1 MHMRYSFLILF
12 SFLCLGNLKSYGQAN
27 VDSLQNDRVTRGLF
41 LFIKNNLE
49 MTDDE
54 AKKSEPIINQYITEM
69 RKAQLEYKDPLER
82 QQQKAT
88 VRLNCRNQL
97 IPVLGQTR
105 ANRVFVEEARFRN
118 EVRKLLQQRKNQQ
131 KKRRKSI

>member
-1 MHMRYSFLILF
+1 MSITGF
-12 SFLCLGNLKSYGQAN
+12 SQTPVA
-27 VDSLQNDRVTRGLF
+27 DSLQNDRVGKGMF
-41 LFIKNNLE
+41 LFIKNNLQ
-49 MTDDE
+49 MTEEE
-54 AKKSEPIINQYITEM
+54 AKKSEPIVSQYIIDM
-69 RKAQLEYKDPLER
+69 RKVQIEYSDPLER

-88 VRLNCRNQL
+88 VRVNCRNQL
-97 IPVLGQTR
+97 IPVLGQVR

>member
-1 MHMRYSFLILF
+1 MKYFFYIMTGWLCCMSITGF
-12 SFLCLGNLKSYGQAN
+12 SQTPVA
-27 VDSLQNDRVTRGLF
+27 DSLQNDRVGKGMF
-41 LFIKNNLE
+41 LFIKNNLQ
-49 MTDDE
+49 MTEEE
-54 AKKSEPIINQYITEM
+54 AKKSEPIVSQYIIDM
-69 RKAQLEYKDPLER
+69 RKVQIEYSDPLER

-88 VRLNCRNQL
+88 VRVNCRNQL
-97 IPVLGQTR
+97 IPVLGQVR